1 MKNPFGRSENNS
13 RRFPEA
19 ESPEY
24 PGSRSYLRSKRLK
37 IIVGVFTFIVIIV
50 VISHSVTII
59 QAGHRG
65 GVLFVGAVE
74 DRVLGEGVHYVIPFA
89 EQVIPLEV
97 RTLKFQ
103 TDASAASKDLQE
115 VATVIALNYHI
126 DPSKAN
132 VIYQD

>member
-1 MKNPFGRSENNS
+1 MHYRSCPDQIIVLNVIRTFVGVPLECYACAKTSRMKNPFSTSENN
-13 RRFPEA
+13 RRRTPEE

-50 VISHSVTII
+50 VISQSVTII

-65 GVLFVGAVE
+65 VVLFVGAVE
-74 DRVLGEGVHYVIPFA
+74 NRLLGEGVHFVIPFA

-97 RTLKFQ
+97 
-103 TDASAASKDLQE
+103 AS
-115 VATVIALNYHI
+115 TR
-126 DPSKAN
+126 
-132 VIYQD
+132 